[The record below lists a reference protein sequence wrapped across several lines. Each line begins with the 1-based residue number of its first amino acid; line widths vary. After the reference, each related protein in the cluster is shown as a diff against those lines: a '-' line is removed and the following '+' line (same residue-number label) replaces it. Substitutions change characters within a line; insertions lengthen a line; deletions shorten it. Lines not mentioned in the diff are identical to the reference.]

1 MASIKCRYLD
11 GTSKICYTTDYV
23 NDIKVNGVSIGLVT
37 NYNVNSGD
45 EVEFDVRYSSNTGSY
60 GYNLFFGIKTLVS
73 VEIGDEIDYV
83 GSQMCT
89 NCTAL
94 ETLKIGSA
102 VRSIHTSAFR
112 NCTSLKTIDF
122 TGASNLLQIQTQA
135 FQNCTSLTRIDFPN
149 TLNNVQPQAF
159 QGCTSL
165 KVISFGTDIKGFYR
179 YAFSGCTSLDEI
191 RIQNPECPQFLGTD
205 GGSAFV
211 DVKYGGTLYYPK
223 GSDYSAW
230 LNPNTLY
237 SLGSQGWNGVE
248 TDDFEDLDRLKLVCK
263 YNEGSLI
270 FNPSYA
276 DSFIDVK
283 INGVSV
289 GDLEQYHYTTS
300 DDDIVEFSL
309 RGTSIGYRDFWGCDG
324 LVDIKI
330 DEGVTT
336 IGEGVFN
343 GCTSLLSITIPSTVT
358 NIGNIAFGGCSALE
372 AVYVKGQTCNIQPQT
387 FKDVRR
393 NGILYYPNGTNYSQW
408 LSTDNYYLG
417 YYGWNGVGV
426 DSDFELKIYRF
437 NIAVESL
444 SIPQGGT
451 VQQIE
456 YTSLNIDEISIDA
469 PSWINVVQYSTYFE
483 LTIAANTGDDRTG
496 TITFTANPNS
506 VNPIVDRVGVSQDG
520 LDIIFVLGDGFNIS
534 YTFPKAGGTY
544 QLPYTAQRIS
554 SITWIAPDWLTIT
567 NKGTYFNIVA
577 PANSGDERSANI
589 IFKAD
594 NIEREYHI
602 YQDGI
607 VPTFALDKSEVTV
620 NPSGET
626 FTVNYS
632 GTDIKTVDWS
642 ISTNT
647 GTDDW
652 VNVVKH
658 NGYFTI
664 TVASNTADVRKARV
678 TFVANSGYANTASDT
693 LVINQQALEK
703 SFTLDDYLI
712 SFPSEGG
719 VQDVGY
725 DVVNIWDDITFEA
738 PSWITV
744 TIYNAVFRIEVGRTT
759 STTGRQGT
767 VTFRTGGFVQ
777 ELVVKQDKFTEP
789 VITVSKTKIEA
800 PYTGLTETVSYT
812 TQGVESIYIISP
824 NWIDVR
830 DYGTYLEINVKDN
843 AEYEERTGVVEVYGN
858 YESAYE
864 AQARIEVVQEP
875 MAKPEISITPTQ
887 FNCKMDINFSNLI
900 IDVTTNGEV
909 TTHSDLS
916 WCYVWTNETYKNK
929 RYFFNCYD
937 NDYAPR
943 SGVIEFRATL
953 GKLSESVYLTVTQE
967 GAEFSIETD
976 NIEVPYTGVVT
987 TIDANTTGVKNVD
1000 IDSPDWV
1007 TVTTKS
1013 GYFEV
1018 DVDENSGNNRTGTV
1032 TFTAQPSGIKQTLL
1046 INQYSKESSD
1056 MATSIA
1062 LYKTRLDYA
1071 AEGGSGYVQVDYT
1084 NPNTINTPYCSQSWV
1099 TIERTQ
1105 QGTTNA
1111 GVVQHQY
1118 RITMAPTSYA
1128 RQANVKFSCTNASG
1142 AEISNSKLVLYQS
1155 APVEEETKEY
1165 IIPNVESLTFDYTG
1179 EPSQWV
1185 QVNWN
1190 GDFADKRVGASHSW
1204 ITVGNGQTVSGTTIK
1219 YPIYLSENTD
1229 TARSGGVSFTGL
1241 SDGENRYAGIT
1252 IYQDGAAEAKTNA
1265 FTTTMKVK
1273 SDGTPEMSS
1282 NTKIR
1287 CGYQA
1292 VTVGT
1297 PEVDGDWIH
1306 IGTGT
1311 RVSGTFYGY
1320 DTVMEYPIS
1329 FDSNLGSARVGTVT
1343 FKGTD
1348 GSGNVLNSV
1357 CVVTQAAY
1365 QVEPDE
1371 PEIPVDGEEYIGP
1384 IWKDIEF
1391 DFGGID
1397 MVEYGIYTTTKVRL
1411 PGNAGMVDID
1421 NLLFAGRSYARPN
1434 DGSNKILVN
1443 QICKTYMEAPLLNED
1458 AVAVGGGYGEFKLK
1472 SADGNTTYRI
1482 YKFVN
1487 DWSYSN
1493 SFMTGVLSHPILNN
1507 DRKVFKNQL
1516 LPFTVFGANESV
1528 NVVYGIQY
1536 GGKKNEYGETIQ
1548 DWSNMATVKNGV
1560 ETEIFPYSGR
1570 SEGAISYTI
1579 DGNKY
1584 LITDECVQYVLYYV
1598 NPWGGYDWFPI
1609 RGKVVEKDSM
1619 TAYTYTQNFNNQTL
1633 DFGKKKYLGEIQ
1645 KHFTLHTQWMSED
1658 ESSRMWYL
1666 LQSNTV
1672 YLHNLVEDK
1681 IYPVVITNTEQ
1692 EHKKRLL
1699 GTRISYQIEVDLSQ
1713 IRERI

>member
-1 MASIKCRYLD
+1 MKSI
-11 GTSKICYTTDYV
+11 V
-23 NDIKVNGVSIGLVT
+23 FNDV
-37 NYNVNSGD
+37 
-45 EVEFDVRYSSNTGSY
+45 
-60 GYNLFFGIKTLVS
+60 
-73 VEIGDEIDYV
+73 
-83 GSQMCT
+83 
-89 NCTAL
+89 
-94 ETLKIGSA
+94 
-102 VRSIHTSAFR
+102 
-112 NCTSLKTIDF
+112 
-122 TGASNLLQIQTQA
+122 
-135 FQNCTSLTRIDFPN
+135 
-149 TLNNVQPQAF
+149 
-159 QGCTSL
+159 
-165 KVISFGTDIKGFYR
+165 
-179 YAFSGCTSLDEI
+179 
-191 RIQNPECPQFLGTD
+191 QFLN
-205 GGSAFV
+205 A
-211 DVKYGGTLYYPK
+211 YGPIANTP
-223 GSDYSAW
+223 YS
-230 LNPNTLY
+230 

-263 YNEGSLI
+263 YNKGSLI
-270 FNPSYA
+270 FNPSFA
-276 DSFIDVK
+276 HSFIDVK

-300 DDDIVEFSL
+300 EDDIVEFSL
-309 RGTSIGYRDFWGCDG
+309 RGTIIYEDFWGTDG

-336 IGEGVFN
+336 IGRGTFN

-358 NIGNIAFGGCSALE
+358 NIGSIAFGGCSSLE
-372 AVYVKGQTCNIQPQT
+372 AVYVKGQNCTIENDT
-387 FKDVRR
+387 FSAVKR
-393 NGILYYPNGTNYSQW
+393 NGTLYYPNGTDYSQW
-408 LSTDNYYLG
+408 LSTAHYYLG

-426 DSDFELKIYRF
+426 DSDFELEVYRF

-444 SIPQGGT
+444 GIPQGGT
-451 VQQIE
+451 VKQIE

-469 PSWINVVQYSTYFE
+469 PNWINVVQYSTYFE

-506 VNPIVDRVGVSQDG
+506 VNPIVDRIGVSQDG
-520 LDIIFVLGDGFNIS
+520 LDVIFVLGDGFNIS
-534 YTFPKAGGTY
+534 HTFPKAGGTY
-544 QLPYTAQRIS
+544 ELPYTAQRIS
-554 SITWIAPDWLTIT
+554 SITWSAPDWLTIT

-607 VPTFALDKSEVTV
+607 VPTFALDKTEVTV

-744 TIYNAVFRIEVGRTT
+744 TVYNAVFRIEVGRTT

-864 AQARIEVVQEP
+864 AQARIEVVQEAAVRP
-875 MAKPEISITPTQ
+875 TITLEY
-887 FNCKMDINFSNLI
+887 NSL
-900 IDVTTNGEV
+900 
-909 TTHSDLS
+909 
-916 WCYVWTNETYKNK
+916 
-929 RYFFNCYD
+929 
-937 NDYAPR
+937 
-943 SGVIEFRATL
+943 
-953 GKLSESVYLTVTQE
+953 ES
-967 GAEFSIETD
+967 
-976 NIEVPYTGVVT
+976 PYTGIVSTIGVT
-987 TIDANTTGVKNVD
+987 TSKVTQMQVIT
-1000 IDSPDWV
+1000 PDWV
-1007 TVTTKS
+1007 TVTSKD
-1013 GYFEV
+1013 GYYEIDVNENYEGQREGEV
-1018 DVDENSGNNRTGTV
+1018 IFIGNPNGGESKVQQSLIITQYGKEN
-1032 TFTAQPSGIKQTLL
+1032 
-1046 INQYSKESSD
+1046 SD

-1062 LYKTRLDYA
+1062 LYKLRLDYT

-1099 TIERTQ
+1099 TIEQTQ
-1105 QGTTNA
+1105 QGTTST

-1118 RITMAPTSYA
+1118 RITMAPTSFA
-1128 RQANVKFSCTNASG
+1128 RQANVKFSCTNANG
-1142 AEISNSKLVLYQS
+1142 AEISNSKLVLYQAGPTS
-1155 APVEEETKEY
+1155 EDTKEY

-1190 GDFADKRVGASHSW
+1190 GDFADKRVGASHNW
-1204 ITVGNGQTVSGTTIK
+1204 ITVGSGQTVSGTTIK
-1219 YPIYLSENTD
+1219 YPVYLSENTG
-1229 TARSGGVSFTGL
+1229 TARSGGISFAGL
-1241 SDGENRYAGIT
+1241 ADGENKYAGIT
-1252 IYQDGAAEAKTNA
+1252 IYQDGAAEPKTNA

-1282 NTKIR
+1282 NTRIR

-1292 VTVGT
+1292 VVVGT

-1306 IGTGT
+1306 LGTGT
-1311 RVSGTFYGY
+1311 RVTGTFYGY

-1329 FDSNLGSARVGTVT
+1329 FDSNLGTARVGTVT

-1348 GSGNVLNSV
+1348 GSGNILTSI

-1365 QVEPDE
+1365 IEEPDE
-1371 PEIPVDGEEYIGP
+1371 PEIPVDGDEYIGP

-1411 PGNAGMVDID
+1411 PGNAGMVDVD
-1421 NLLFAGRSYARPN
+1421 TLLFAGRSYARP
-1434 DGSNKILVN
+1434 DGGSNKILVN
-1443 QICKTYMEAPLLNED
+1443 QICKTYMDAPLLDEE
-1458 AVAVGGGYGEFKLK
+1458 AVAVYGGYGEFKLK
-1472 SADGNTTYRI
+1472 SADGSTTYRV
-1482 YKFVN
+1482 YKFIN
-1487 DWSYSN
+1487 DWSYTDY
-1493 SFMTGVLSHPILNN
+1493 FMTGLLSHPILKN
-1507 DRKVFKNQL
+1507 DRKVFRNQL
-1516 LPFTVFGANESV
+1516 LPFTVFGANE
-1528 NVVYGIQY
+1528 NVDIIYGIQY
-1536 GGKKNEYGETIQ
+1536 GGKKDEYGQTIQ
-1548 DWSNMATVKNGV
+1548 DWSNMITAKNGV
-1560 ETEIFPYSGR
+1560 HTEMFPFADR
-1570 SEGAISYTI
+1570 ADGAISYTI
-1579 DGNKY
+1579 DGTKY
-1584 LITDECVQYVLYYV
+1584 LISDECVQYVLYYV

-1609 RGKVVEKDSM
+1609 RGKVIEKDSM

>member
-1 MASIKCRYLD
+1 MANIKCRYLD
-11 GTSKICYTTDYV
+11 GTSNICYNTTDIS
-23 NDIKVNGVSIGLVT
+23 DIKVNGVSIGVTT
-37 NYNVNSGD
+37 NYNVNSND
-45 EVEFDVRYSSNTGSY
+45 EVEFI
-60 GYNLFFGIKTLVS
+60 YNGTVIPFESFLEIQLTS
-73 VEIGDEIDYV
+73 VEIGNDITEIGDFAF
-83 GSQMCT
+83 SMCEWAPMSVVIGT
-89 NCTAL
+89 GVK
-94 ETLKIGSA
+94 KIGG
-102 VRSIHTSAFR
+102 
-112 NCTSLKTIDF
+112 D
-122 TGASNLLQIQTQA
+122 
-135 FQNCTSLTRIDFPN
+135 
-149 TLNNVQPQAF
+149 AF
-159 QGCTSL
+159 QGCTIDSIIIPDN
-165 KVISFGTDIKGFYR
+165 VEYI
-179 YAFSGCTSLDEI
+179 DE
-191 RIQNPECPQFLGTD
+191 
-205 GGSAFV
+205 SAF
-211 DVKYGGTLYYPK
+211 YGSHLKTIVIGTGCVYIGPDALAQCPSLETICIKSAYCELGYKKNSSGKIISTPFGSSNDNIKVGGVLYYPTDA
-223 GSDYSAW
+223 DYSQW
-230 LNPNTLY
+230 LSTDTY
-237 SLGSQGWNGVE
+237 HLGYYNWDGVAINVADMPDTSTGSGDTGNLE
-248 TDDFEDLDRLKLVCK
+248 PPATRIKLTARYK
-263 YNEGSLI
+263 KGSLI
-270 FNPSYA
+270 YNPSYA
-276 DSFIDVK
+276 SSFIEVK
-283 INGVSV
+283 INANNVT
-289 GDLEQYHYTTS
+289 DLNNYHYTNS
-300 DDDIVEFSL
+300 DNDVVTFTL
-309 RGTSIGYRDFWGCDG
+309 KGTTLPYRDFWGCVG
-324 LVDIKI
+324 LVDIQM
-330 DEGVTT
+330 DEGLTT

-343 GCTSLLSITIPSTVT
+343 GCISLTNVTIPSTVT
-358 NIGNIAFGGCSALE
+358 SIGRWAFNTDGSLSESGSLNAI
-372 AVYVKGQTCNIQPQT
+372 YVKGQSCNIHTET
-387 FKDVRR
+387 FKFVVR
-393 NGILYYPNGTNYSQW
+393 NGTLYYPNGADYSQW
-408 LSTDNYYLG
+408 LSTDPYYLG
-417 YYGWNGVGV
+417 YFGWNGVAV
-426 DSDFELKIYRF
+426 DDDFELDNTRF
-437 NIAVESL
+437 NIPVESL
-444 SIPQGGT
+444 NVPQGGAT
-451 VQQIE
+451 NNLE
-456 YTSLNIDEISIDA
+456 YTALNVDEISIDA
-469 PSWINVVQYSTYFE
+469 PSWITVTKYNDYFKVI
-483 LTIAANTGDDRTG
+483 IAANTGDDRTG

-520 LDIIFVLGDGFNIS
+520 LDVIFVLGDGFNIS

-554 SITWIAPDWLTIT
+554 SITWTAPDWLTIT

-664 TVASNTADVRKARV
+664 TVASNTADVRKAIV
-678 TFVANSGYANTASDT
+678 TFVANAEYANSALDK

-744 TIYNAVFRIEVGRTT
+744 TVYNAVFRIEVGRTP
-759 STTGRQGT
+759 STTSRQGT

-777 ELVVKQDKFTEP
+777 ELVVMQDAFVEP

-953 GKLSESVYLTVTQE
+953 GKLTESVYLTVTQE

-987 TIDANTTGVKNVD
+987 TIDANTTGVKSVD

-1013 GYFEV
+1013 GYFEI

-1071 AEGGSGYVQVDYT
+1071 AEGGSGYIQVDYT

-1099 TIERTQ
+1099 TIEQTQ
-1105 QGTTNA
+1105 QGTTST

-1118 RITMAPTSYA
+1118 KITMAPTSFA
-1128 RQANVKFSCTNASG
+1128 RQANVKFSCTNANG
-1142 AEISNSKLVLYQS
+1142 AEVSNSKLVLYQ
-1155 APVEEETKEY
+1155 AGPTEEDTKEY

-1190 GDFADKRVGASHSW
+1190 GDFADKRVGASHNW
-1204 ITVGNGQTVSGTTIK
+1204 ITVGSGQTVSGTTIK
-1219 YPIYLSENTD
+1219 YPVYLSENTG
-1229 TARSGGVSFTGL
+1229 TARSGGISFAGL
-1241 SDGENRYAGIT
+1241 ADGENKYAGIT

-1273 SDGTPEMSS
+1273 NDGTPEMSS
-1282 NTKIR
+1282 NTRIR

-1292 VTVGT
+1292 VVVGT

-1306 IGTGT
+1306 LGTGT

-1329 FDSNLGSARVGTVT
+1329 FDSNLGTTRVGTVT

-1348 GSGNVLNSV
+1348 GSGNILTSI

-1365 QVEPDE
+1365 IEEPDE
-1371 PEIPVDGEEYIGP
+1371 PEIPVDGDEYIGP

-1411 PGNAGMVDID
+1411 PGNAGMVDVD
-1421 NLLFAGRSYARPN
+1421 TLLFAGRSYARP
-1434 DGSNKILVN
+1434 DGGSNKILVN
-1443 QICKTYMEAPLLNED
+1443 QICKTYMDAPLLDEEAG
-1458 AVAVGGGYGEFKLK
+1458 AVYGGYGEFKLK
-1472 SADGNTTYRI
+1472 SIDGSTTYRV

-1487 DWSYSN
+1487 DWSYTDY
-1493 SFMTGVLSHPILNN
+1493 FMTGLLSHPILKN
-1507 DRKVFKNQL
+1507 DRKVFRNQL
-1516 LPFTVFGANESV
+1516 LPFTVFGANE
-1528 NVVYGIQY
+1528 NVDIIYGIQY
-1536 GGKKNEYGETIQ
+1536 GGKKDEYGETIQ
-1548 DWSNMATVKNGV
+1548 DWSNMITAKNGV
-1560 ETEIFPYSGR
+1560 HTEMFPYSGR
-1570 SEGAISYTI
+1570 SDGAISYTI
-1579 DGNKY
+1579 DGTKY
-1584 LITDECVQYVLYYV
+1584 LISDECVQYVLYYV